1 LARQT
6 PAEWLGVKKGK
17 LAVGYDADLLLVD
30 QNLELQQVFLDGKP
44 IQ

>member
-1 LARQT
+1 
-6 PAEWLGVKKGK
+6 VKKGK